1 MTKKDKRKIV
11 QMILHQNLEKDEKED
26 IIDLLADSSIAID
39 VDKEEERNLTFS
51 EKAADKISEIA
62 GSWTFIFI
70 SIIFLIGWMIINTF
84 ILKDKE
90 IDPYPYI
97 LLNLIL
103 SCISALQAPIIMMSQ
118 NRASKKDS
126 LRNQNDY
133 KIDLKSELLLE
144 DLHHKV
150 EVLINNQNR
159 LLNILDKAITEEEN
173 NWNKNMY
180 MINWCIGDDIMLK
193 ECRYLDSEKIINLT
207 LFLTIENENRYII
220 DCYDIARFLKIIT
233 ENLKKQNLDIIEG
246 REPICQNDNFEI
258 YNDEESEST
267 YYLLYPW
274 LDIKAFATSFAGT
287 LSNEVIKACYQDN
300 LYQNL
305 PPRSDEDL
313 EKLNQIYQ
321 KFIDKKEEE
330 NTQQSEIYNYRKKQ
344 IIKQRQRIN
353 MSKQKQ

>member
-11 QMILHQNLEKDEKED
+11 QMILHQNLEKQDKED
-26 IIDLLADSSIAID
+26 IIDMLADSSIAVD

-51 EKAADKISEIA
+51 EKMADKISEIA

-70 SIIFLIGWMIINTF
+70 SIIFLIGWMVINTF

-103 SCISALQAPIIMMSQ
+103 SCVSALQAPIIMMSQ

-173 NWNKNMY
+173 
-180 MINWCIGDDIMLK
+180 
-193 ECRYLDSEKIINLT
+193 
-207 LFLTIENENRYII
+207 
-220 DCYDIARFLKIIT
+220 
-233 ENLKKQNLDIIEG
+233 
-246 REPICQNDNFEI
+246 
-258 YNDEESEST
+258 
-267 YYLLYPW
+267 
-274 LDIKAFATSFAGT
+274 
-287 LSNEVIKACYQDN
+287 
-300 LYQNL
+300 
-305 PPRSDEDL
+305 
-313 EKLNQIYQ
+313 
-321 KFIDKKEEE
+321 DK
-330 NTQQSEIYNYRKKQ
+330 TT
-344 IIKQRQRIN
+344 
-353 MSKQKQ
+353 

>member
-1 MTKKDKRKIV
+1 MSKKDKRKIV
-11 QMILHQNLEKDEKED
+11 QMILHQNLEQQDKED

-39 VDKEEERNLTFS
+39 VDKEEERNLTFA

-70 SIIFLIGWMIINTF
+70 SIIFLIGWMVINTF

-150 EVLINNQNR
+150 EVLIVNQNR
-159 LLNILDKAITEEEN
+159 LLNILDRAITEE
-173 NWNKNMY
+173 
-180 MINWCIGDDIMLK
+180 D
-193 ECRYLDSEKIINLT
+193 T
-207 LFLTIENENRYII
+207 NE
-220 DCYDIARFLKIIT
+220 DT
-233 ENLKKQNLDIIEG
+233 
-246 REPICQNDNFEI
+246 
-258 YNDEESEST
+258 T
-267 YYLLYPW
+267 
-274 LDIKAFATSFAGT
+274 
-287 LSNEVIKACYQDN
+287 
-300 LYQNL
+300 
-305 PPRSDEDL
+305 
-313 EKLNQIYQ
+313 
-321 KFIDKKEEE
+321 
-330 NTQQSEIYNYRKKQ
+330 
-344 IIKQRQRIN
+344 
-353 MSKQKQ
+353 

>member
-39 VDKEEERNLTFS
+39 VDKEEGRNLTFS

-70 SIIFLIGWMIINTF
+70 SIVFLIGWMIINTF

-159 LLNILDKAITEEEN
+159 LLNILDKAITEE
-173 NWNKNMY
+173 
-180 MINWCIGDDIMLK
+180 D
-193 ECRYLDSEKIINLT
+193 
-207 LFLTIENENRYII
+207 
-220 DCYDIARFLKIIT
+220 
-233 ENLKKQNLDIIEG
+233 
-246 REPICQNDNFEI
+246 NDK
-258 YNDEESEST
+258 T
-267 YYLLYPW
+267 
-274 LDIKAFATSFAGT
+274 T
-287 LSNEVIKACYQDN
+287 
-300 LYQNL
+300 
-305 PPRSDEDL
+305 
-313 EKLNQIYQ
+313 
-321 KFIDKKEEE
+321 
-330 NTQQSEIYNYRKKQ
+330 
-344 IIKQRQRIN
+344 
-353 MSKQKQ
+353 

>member
-11 QMILHQNLEKDEKED
+11 QMILHQTLEKDEKED

-51 EKAADKISEIA
+51 EKMADKISEIA
-62 GSWTFIFI
+62 GSWTCIFI
-70 SIIFLIGWMIINTF
+70 SLFFLIGWMIINTY

-150 EVLINNQNR
+150 EILINNQNR
-159 LLNILDKAITEEEN
+159 LLNILDKAITEE
-173 NWNKNMY
+173 
-180 MINWCIGDDIMLK
+180 
-193 ECRYLDSEKIINLT
+193 
-207 LFLTIENENRYII
+207 
-220 DCYDIARFLKIIT
+220 
-233 ENLKKQNLDIIEG
+233 
-246 REPICQNDNFEI
+246 DN
-258 YNDEESEST
+258 
-267 YYLLYPW
+267 
-274 LDIKAFATSFAGT
+274 
-287 LSNEVIKACYQDN
+287 
-300 LYQNL
+300 
-305 PPRSDEDL
+305 
-313 EKLNQIYQ
+313 
-321 KFIDKKEEE
+321 
-330 NTQQSEIYNYRKKQ
+330 
-344 IIKQRQRIN
+344 
-353 MSKQKQ
+353 

>member
-1 MTKKDKRKIV
+1 MSKKDKRKIV
-11 QMILHQNLEKDEKED
+11 QMILHQNLEQQDKED

-39 VDKEEERNLTFS
+39 VDKEEERNLTFA

-70 SIIFLIGWMIINTF
+70 SIIFLIGWMVINTF

-150 EVLINNQNR
+150 EVLIVNQNR
-159 LLNILDKAITEEEN
+159 LLNILDRA
-173 NWNKNMY
+173 
-180 MINWCIGDDIMLK
+180 
-193 ECRYLDSEKIINLT
+193 
-207 LFLTIENENRYII
+207 
-220 DCYDIARFLKIIT
+220 
-233 ENLKKQNLDIIEG
+233 IIE
-246 REPICQNDNFEI
+246 ED
-258 YNDEESEST
+258 T
-267 YYLLYPW
+267 
-274 LDIKAFATSFAGT
+274 
-287 LSNEVIKACYQDN
+287 NED
-300 LYQNL
+300 
-305 PPRSDEDL
+305 
-313 EKLNQIYQ
+313 
-321 KFIDKKEEE
+321 
-330 NTQQSEIYNYRKKQ
+330 TT
-344 IIKQRQRIN
+344 
-353 MSKQKQ
+353 

>member
-11 QMILHQNLEKDEKED
+11 QMILHQTLEKDEKED

-51 EKAADKISEIA
+51 EKMADKISEIA

-70 SIIFLIGWMIINTF
+70 SLFFLIGWMIINTY

-150 EVLINNQNR
+150 EILINNQNR
-159 LLNILDKAITEEEN
+159 LLNILDKAITEE
-173 NWNKNMY
+173 
-180 MINWCIGDDIMLK
+180 
-193 ECRYLDSEKIINLT
+193 
-207 LFLTIENENRYII
+207 
-220 DCYDIARFLKIIT
+220 
-233 ENLKKQNLDIIEG
+233 
-246 REPICQNDNFEI
+246 DN
-258 YNDEESEST
+258 
-267 YYLLYPW
+267 
-274 LDIKAFATSFAGT
+274 
-287 LSNEVIKACYQDN
+287 
-300 LYQNL
+300 
-305 PPRSDEDL
+305 
-313 EKLNQIYQ
+313 
-321 KFIDKKEEE
+321 
-330 NTQQSEIYNYRKKQ
+330 
-344 IIKQRQRIN
+344 
-353 MSKQKQ
+353 

>member
-11 QMILHQNLEKDEKED
+11 QMILHQNLEKQDKED
-26 IIDLLADSSIAID
+26 IIDLLADSSIAVD

-51 EKAADKISEIA
+51 EKMADKISEIA

-70 SIIFLIGWMIINTF
+70 SIIFLIGWMVINTF

-173 NWNKNMY
+173 NK
-180 MINWCIGDDIMLK
+180 
-193 ECRYLDSEKIINLT
+193 T
-207 LFLTIENENRYII
+207 T
-220 DCYDIARFLKIIT
+220 
-233 ENLKKQNLDIIEG
+233 
-246 REPICQNDNFEI
+246 
-258 YNDEESEST
+258 
-267 YYLLYPW
+267 
-274 LDIKAFATSFAGT
+274 
-287 LSNEVIKACYQDN
+287 
-300 LYQNL
+300 
-305 PPRSDEDL
+305 
-313 EKLNQIYQ
+313 
-321 KFIDKKEEE
+321 
-330 NTQQSEIYNYRKKQ
+330 
-344 IIKQRQRIN
+344 
-353 MSKQKQ
+353 

>member
-51 EKAADKISEIA
+51 EKMADKISEIA

-70 SIIFLIGWMIINTF
+70 SLFFLIGWMIINTY

-150 EVLINNQNR
+150 EILINNQNR
-159 LLNILDKAITEEEN
+159 LLNILDKAITEE
-173 NWNKNMY
+173 
-180 MINWCIGDDIMLK
+180 
-193 ECRYLDSEKIINLT
+193 
-207 LFLTIENENRYII
+207 
-220 DCYDIARFLKIIT
+220 
-233 ENLKKQNLDIIEG
+233 
-246 REPICQNDNFEI
+246 DN
-258 YNDEESEST
+258 
-267 YYLLYPW
+267 
-274 LDIKAFATSFAGT
+274 
-287 LSNEVIKACYQDN
+287 
-300 LYQNL
+300 
-305 PPRSDEDL
+305 
-313 EKLNQIYQ
+313 
-321 KFIDKKEEE
+321 
-330 NTQQSEIYNYRKKQ
+330 
-344 IIKQRQRIN
+344 
-353 MSKQKQ
+353 

>member
-1 MTKKDKRKIV
+1 MSKKDKRKIV
-11 QMILHQNLEKDEKED
+11 QMILHQNLEKQDKED

-39 VDKEEERNLTFS
+39 VDKEEERNLTFA

-150 EVLINNQNR
+150 EVLIVNQNR
-159 LLNILDKAITEEEN
+159 LLNILDRAITEEDT
-173 NWNKNMY
+173 NK
-180 MINWCIGDDIMLK
+180 D
-193 ECRYLDSEKIINLT
+193 T
-207 LFLTIENENRYII
+207 T
-220 DCYDIARFLKIIT
+220 
-233 ENLKKQNLDIIEG
+233 
-246 REPICQNDNFEI
+246 
-258 YNDEESEST
+258 
-267 YYLLYPW
+267 
-274 LDIKAFATSFAGT
+274 
-287 LSNEVIKACYQDN
+287 
-300 LYQNL
+300 
-305 PPRSDEDL
+305 
-313 EKLNQIYQ
+313 
-321 KFIDKKEEE
+321 
-330 NTQQSEIYNYRKKQ
+330 
-344 IIKQRQRIN
+344 
-353 MSKQKQ
+353 

>member
-26 IIDLLADSSIAID
+26 IMDLLADSSIAID
-39 VDKEEERNLTFS
+39 VDKEEERNLTFA

-159 LLNILDKAITEEEN
+159 LLNILDKAITEEESN
-173 NWNKNMY
+173 SQNK
-180 MINWCIGDDIMLK
+180 
-193 ECRYLDSEKIINLT
+193 ET
-207 LFLTIENENRYII
+207 T
-220 DCYDIARFLKIIT
+220 
-233 ENLKKQNLDIIEG
+233 
-246 REPICQNDNFEI
+246 
-258 YNDEESEST
+258 
-267 YYLLYPW
+267 
-274 LDIKAFATSFAGT
+274 
-287 LSNEVIKACYQDN
+287 
-300 LYQNL
+300 
-305 PPRSDEDL
+305 
-313 EKLNQIYQ
+313 
-321 KFIDKKEEE
+321 
-330 NTQQSEIYNYRKKQ
+330 
-344 IIKQRQRIN
+344 
-353 MSKQKQ
+353 

>member
-11 QMILHQNLEKDEKED
+11 QMILHQNLEKQDKED
-26 IIDLLADSSIAID
+26 IIDLLADSSVAID
-39 VDKEEERNLTFS
+39 VDKEEERNLTFA
-51 EKAADKISEIA
+51 EKMADKISEIA

-70 SIIFLIGWMIINTF
+70 SIIFLVGWMIINTF

-159 LLNILDKAITEEEN
+159 LLNILDKAITEE
-173 NWNKNMY
+173 
-180 MINWCIGDDIMLK
+180 D
-193 ECRYLDSEKIINLT
+193 
-207 LFLTIENENRYII
+207 
-220 DCYDIARFLKIIT
+220 
-233 ENLKKQNLDIIEG
+233 
-246 REPICQNDNFEI
+246 NDK
-258 YNDEESEST
+258 T
-267 YYLLYPW
+267 
-274 LDIKAFATSFAGT
+274 T
-287 LSNEVIKACYQDN
+287 
-300 LYQNL
+300 
-305 PPRSDEDL
+305 
-313 EKLNQIYQ
+313 
-321 KFIDKKEEE
+321 
-330 NTQQSEIYNYRKKQ
+330 
-344 IIKQRQRIN
+344 
-353 MSKQKQ
+353 

>member
-11 QMILHQNLEKDEKED
+11 QMILHQNLEKQDKED
-26 IIDLLADSSIAID
+26 IIDLLADSSVAID
-39 VDKEEERNLTFS
+39 VDKEEERNLTFA
-51 EKAADKISEIA
+51 EKMADKISEIA

-70 SIIFLIGWMIINTF
+70 SIVFLIGWMIINTF

-159 LLNILDKAITEEEN
+159 LLNILDKAITEE
-173 NWNKNMY
+173 
-180 MINWCIGDDIMLK
+180 D
-193 ECRYLDSEKIINLT
+193 
-207 LFLTIENENRYII
+207 
-220 DCYDIARFLKIIT
+220 
-233 ENLKKQNLDIIEG
+233 
-246 REPICQNDNFEI
+246 NDK
-258 YNDEESEST
+258 T
-267 YYLLYPW
+267 
-274 LDIKAFATSFAGT
+274 T
-287 LSNEVIKACYQDN
+287 
-300 LYQNL
+300 
-305 PPRSDEDL
+305 
-313 EKLNQIYQ
+313 
-321 KFIDKKEEE
+321 
-330 NTQQSEIYNYRKKQ
+330 
-344 IIKQRQRIN
+344 
-353 MSKQKQ
+353 